1 MECANLSVTPS
12 SWYYES
18 LTPDLFQVSRLTKTV
33 YSRKT
38 KYQQVE
44 IIDTVPFGRCLIL
57 DGKIQSAEAD
67 EFIYHESLVHP
78 SLLYHPNPER
88 VLIAGG
94 GEGATLRETLKHNTI
109 KSVTMV
115 DLDEEVVAICKE
127 YLPKHHAGAFDDS
140 RVQLHHADIMR
151 FLESDVNYYDVIIMD
166 VPDPLE
172 HGPAYLLYTQEFYTL
187 LKSRLTPQGIAVIQA
202 GFAGPTAFAEVF
214 SPIHHT
220 LSVVF
225 PTIAAFRV
233 FLPSFGG
240 EWGFMLALN
249 DVQCRPNHDEI
260 DKAITQRIAGDLQF
274 YDRETHAG
282 IFSLPKYLRRGLA
295 NEQRII
301 SINSPIFT
309 T

>member
-1 MECANLSVTPS
+1 MECANLSVTPPN
-12 SWYYES
+12 WYCES
-18 LTPDLFQVSRLTKTV
+18 LTPDLVQVSRLKKTV
-33 YSRKT
+33 YSKQT
-38 KYQQVE
+38 KYQQVD

-78 SLLYHPNPER
+78 SLLCHPNPKT

-94 GEGATLRETLKHNTI
+94 GEGATLRETLKHNSITNI
-109 KSVTMV
+109 TMV
-115 DLDEEVVAICKE
+115 DLDEEVIEICKE

-140 RVQLHHADIMR
+140 RVQLHHTDIMK
-151 FLESDVNYYDVIIMD
+151 FLESDINYYDTIVMD

-172 HGPAYLLYTQEFYTL
+172 HGPAYLLYTREFYTL
-187 LKSRLTPQGIAVIQA
+187 LKSRLTTEGIAVIQA
-202 GFAGPTAFAEVF
+202 GFAGPTSYTEVF

-240 EWGFMLALN
+240 MWGFVLAFN
-249 DVQCRPNHDEI
+249 NGQRTQSYKII
-260 DKAITQRIAGDLQF
+260 DRAIASRISADLHF
-274 YDRETHAG
+274 YNGETHVG
-282 IFSLPKYLRRGLA
+282 IFALPKYLRKGL
-295 NEQRII
+295 EREKRII
-301 SINSPIFT
+301 SMNSPIYT